1 MGDSG
6 KVISYLKVD
15 IEGSEIKAIPEW
27 ISSGVLDQVSQ
38 FGIELHTS
46 SALGA
51 DPLPNLI
58 ELLESI
64 KKLHQIG
71 FKLISNVNN
80 DCIGKSEDSEKRYI
94 NLMEAVFYK
103 AAWTPVFSRMVKQG
117 IPWVKK
123 LKLEIILSQFNKL
136 IIGKIVCLKKMNV
149 MCIWNHQNSWFIRF
163 KINLNT
169 WTPLHVLSVL
179 TITGLKAMQHNNCYL
194 LKIKSFFH
202 N

>member
-15 IEGSEIKAIPEW
+15 IEGSEITAIPEW

-103 AAWTPVFSRMVKQG
+103 AA
-117 IPWVKK
+117 
-123 LKLEIILSQFNKL
+123 
-136 IIGKIVCLKKMNV
+136 
-149 MCIWNHQNSWFIRF
+149 
-163 KINLNT
+163 
-169 WTPLHVLSVL
+169 
-179 TITGLKAMQHNNCYL
+179 
-194 LKIKSFFH
+194 
-202 N
+202 